1 LERIVRVVERARD
14 TTVLPELQKVIQKT
28 NRKVAKDAERF
39 KFNTAIAALM
49 IALNELETHAD
60 VPLSITR
67 DYIILLSPFAPHL
80 AEHLWEKM
88 GGEGSVH
95 SASWPKSEVVSTEG
109 ELLTIVVQVNGK
121 RRGTIDVRVDT

>member
-1 LERIVRVVERARD
+1 KGNVINPDEFVQEYGADAVRIYLAFIGPYNEPGNYPWSLEGVKSMRKFLERIVRVVERARD

-67 DYIILLSPFAPHL
+67 DYIIL
-80 AEHLWEKM
+80 
-88 GGEGSVH
+88 
-95 SASWPKSEVVSTEG
+95 
-109 ELLTIVVQVNGK
+109 
-121 RRGTIDVRVDT
+121 